1 VTVGFFSP
9 LPPARSGVA
18 DYSAELLRALEGDP
32 EVPVGAV
39 KVNARDADIPLYH
52 LGNNHLHREIYAD
65 AISKPGV
72 AVLHDAVLHH
82 FFLGGENEREYV
94 SEFVYNY
101 GHWSEDLAREL
112 WRRRSRSAADPEYFR
127 YPMIKRVVER
137 SQAVIVHNPRAA
149 ALVHEHVRGTTVHEI
164 PHLFALPQGLPSPSE
179 VIRWRARLGVAPHV
193 FLVGVF
199 GHLRESKRLLALL
212 RAFRRARRSAEIVL
226 LVAGDF
232 VSSDLARSAQ
242 PLLLDDPAILR
253 LGYLD
258 EDEFWLC
265 ASAVDACINLR
276 YPMAGETSG
285 IAIRLMGLGKPVL
298 VSSGEETSRFP
309 EAACVRID
317 PGQAEEEML
326 AEYLVWLARC
336 PGDAR
341 AIGQRAREHIRDQ
354 HAPGRVA
361 QLYWQALQG
370 CYHKAKSTVMA
381 TEPRP

>member
-18 DYSAELLRALEGDP
+18 DYSAELLRALAPLGS
-32 EVPVGAV
+32 V
-39 KVNARDADIPLYH
+39 KVNACDADVPLYH
-52 LGNNHLHREIYAD
+52 LGNNRLHGEIYGQAL
-65 AISKPGV
+65 KTPGV

-82 FFLGGENEREYV
+82 FFLGAENEQQYV
-94 SEFVYNY
+94 AEFVYNY

-112 WRRRSRSAADPEYFR
+112 WLRRSRSAADPEYFR

-137 SQAVIVHNPRAA
+137 SRAVIVHNPRAA
-149 ALVHEHVRGTTVHEI
+149 TLVQEHVRGTTVHEI
-164 PHLFALPQGLPSPSE
+164 PHLFALPPDLPSQSE
-179 VIRWRARLGVAPHV
+179 VIRWRAGLGVASHT

-212 RAFRRARRSAEIVL
+212 RAFHRARRSAEMKL

-232 VSSDLARSAQ
+232 VSSDLARSVE
-242 PLLLDDPAILR
+242 PMLRDDEGILR
-253 LGYLD
+253 IGYLD
-258 EDEFWLC
+258 EREFWLC

-285 IAIRLMGLGKPVL
+285 IAIRLMGLGKTVL
-298 VSSGEETSRFP
+298 VSAGDETSRFP

-341 AIGQRAREHIRDQ
+341 AIGQRAAEHIREH
-354 HAPGRVA
+354 HAPARVA
-361 QLYWQALQG
+361 GLYWRALTD
-370 CYHKAKSTVMA
+370 CYHKGKSVAKA
-381 TEPRP
+381 I